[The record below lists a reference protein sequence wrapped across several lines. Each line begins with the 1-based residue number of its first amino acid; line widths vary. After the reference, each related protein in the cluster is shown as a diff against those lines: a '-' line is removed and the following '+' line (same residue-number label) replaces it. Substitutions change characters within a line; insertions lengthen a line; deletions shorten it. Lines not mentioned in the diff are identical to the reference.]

1 MVTMAQFKEP
11 AFNIKEPAPF
21 YLCAALIIIH
31 ALMSVFPAGIVQHI
45 DSASVLAA
53 SQGNFMFDDR
63 PLGNIATLFLH
74 GLLHADWS
82 HVIMN
87 SFMIFIFG
95 TLVSRVAGRKKTAIF
110 FLIFAL
116 SVIAGGLF
124 QWGWWAII
132 NDNASAIGASGG
144 ASGLFAAGAWV
155 LGGKKQ
161 LYQWGIVFG
170 LINVIMVIST
180 MMSSGFGGGGIA
192 WAAHIGG
199 YVGGALLA
207 AILLPPRSATFGMI
221 R

>member
-1 MVTMAQFKEP
+1 MTMSQFKEP

-31 ALMSVFPAGIVQHI
+31 VLMSVFPAGIVQQI

-95 TLVSRVAGRKKTAIF
+95 TLVSRVAGPKKTAIF

-132 NDNASAIGASGG
+132 SDNASAIGASGG

-170 LINVIMVIST
+170 VINVIMVIST